1 MLYWYNNYGDDM
13 NIKKLVKVAVTVI
26 IIVILGF
33 LIKDN
38 YYLLT
43 NKIEYVYT
51 KYLQGDI
58 RQNLTDNKYRKKEN
72 YDYVKINE
80 NTTLK
85 NKDDVKNMIYT
96 YLDAGW
102 DEYTVKC
109 DADYLDCTNDIK
121 EIVQN
126 NTYLTDLSNFVH
138 PFNTFDKINTTFA
151 ASGKVKL
158 KKEPRYSD
166 YVKGVVGVLKPDLVI
181 LVDALCSSSIEN
193 VNKSIQVTD
202 NGISPGSG
210 IGNKRKEISKETL
223 NTKVI
228 SVGIPTVIDASTIVS
243 DTINYMVKNYAYN
256 KNHINDKSNKFIKGP
271 VNYLNKETKITPAD
285 RKNFLGLVG
294 ALSDNEIK
302 KLLYE
307 VLTPI
312 GYNLMVTPKEV
323 DFILSK
329 LSDVISYG
337 INHSI
342 HNI

>member
-1 MLYWYNNYGDDM
+1 MHKIDLSKYEVRTDMIVDLLDEETSKLSNETLEDGVKISWMKLDEDNPFNKKPGNYLTILFDDVTDNDARNLVSNIFKREFKKMLKKIGYNKDYKTLVIGLGNEKSTPDALGSLVVCKLIVTNHFFDM
-13 NIKKLVKVAVTVI
+13 NINVDDKLSKMAAIAPGVT
-26 IIVILGF
+26 GQ
-33 LIKDN
+33 
-38 YYLLT
+38 T
-43 NKIEYVYT
+43 GIET
-51 KYLQGDI
+51 
-58 RQNLTDNKYRKKEN
+58 
-72 YDYVKINE
+72 
-80 NTTLK
+80 
-85 NKDDVKNMIYT
+85 
-96 YLDAGW
+96 
-102 DEYTVKC
+102 
-109 DADYLDCTNDIK
+109 
-121 EIVQN
+121 
-126 NTYLTDLSNFVH
+126 
-138 PFNTFDKINTTFA
+138 
-151 ASGKVKL
+151 
-158 KKEPRYSD
+158 SD

-256 KNHINDKSNKFIKGP
+256 KKHINDKSNKFIKGS

-302 KLLYE
+302 NLLYE

>member
-1 MLYWYNNYGDDM
+1 M
-13 NIKKLVKVAVTVI
+13 NINVDDKLSKMAAIAPGVT
-26 IIVILGF
+26 GQ
-33 LIKDN
+33 
-38 YYLLT
+38 T
-43 NKIEYVYT
+43 GIET
-51 KYLQGDI
+51 
-58 RQNLTDNKYRKKEN
+58 
-72 YDYVKINE
+72 
-80 NTTLK
+80 
-85 NKDDVKNMIYT
+85 
-96 YLDAGW
+96 
-102 DEYTVKC
+102 
-109 DADYLDCTNDIK
+109 
-121 EIVQN
+121 
-126 NTYLTDLSNFVH
+126 
-138 PFNTFDKINTTFA
+138 
-151 ASGKVKL
+151 
-158 KKEPRYSD
+158 SD

-202 NGISPGSG
+202 NGIFPGSG

>member
-1 MLYWYNNYGDDM
+1 MHKIDLSKYEVRTDM
-13 NIKKLVKVAVTVI
+13 IVDLLDEETSKLSNET
-26 IIVILGF
+26 LEDG
-33 LIKDN
+33 
-38 YYLLT
+38 
-43 NKIEYVYT
+43 
-51 KYLQGDI
+51 
-58 RQNLTDNKYRKKEN
+58 
-72 YDYVKINE
+72 VKISWMKLDEDNPF
-80 NTTLK
+80 
-85 NKDDVKNMIYT
+85 NKKPGN
-96 YLDAGW
+96 
-102 DEYTVKC
+102 
-109 DADYLDCTNDIK
+109 
-121 EIVQN
+121 
-126 NTYLTDLSNFVH
+126 YLT
-138 PFNTFDKINTTFA
+138 
-151 ASGKVKL
+151 
-158 KKEPRYSD
+158 
-166 YVKGVVGVLKPDLVI
+166 I
-181 LVDALCSSSIEN
+181 LF
-193 VNKSIQVTD
+193 NKSIQVTD

>member
-1 MLYWYNNYGDDM
+1 MKVVVQRAGTSSVMVNEKCVGKIDSG
-13 NIKKLVKVAVTVI
+13 LVLLVA
-26 IIVILGF
+26 F
-33 LIKDN
+33 
-38 YYLLT
+38 
-43 NKIEYVYT
+43 
-51 KYLQGDI
+51 
-58 RQNLTDNKYRKKEN
+58 
-72 YDYVKINE
+72 
-80 NTTLK
+80 
-85 NKDDVKNMIYT
+85 
-96 YLDAGW
+96 
-102 DEYTVKC
+102 
-109 DADYLDCTNDIK
+109 
-121 EIVQN
+121 
-126 NTYLTDLSNFVH
+126 
-138 PFNTFDKINTTFA
+138 
-151 ASGKVKL
+151 
-158 KKEPRYSD
+158 
-166 YVKGVVGVLKPDLVI
+166 
-181 LVDALCSSSIEN
+181 
-193 VNKSIQVTD
+193 
-202 NGISPGSG
+202 
-210 IGNKRKEISKETL
+210 KET
-223 NTKVI
+223 
-228 SVGIPTVIDASTIVS
+228 DTI